1 MAVRSRFA
9 LRMLTVLTVLGV
21 APALASAL
29 TLYQRFALP
38 SAQDTWQHESLAL
51 QPDLWLI
58 APTAADLGSPSGAPA
73 SVTQIQ
79 SVLGS
84 LGSLEIG
91 GVCASGTSGGTLYPC
106 SIRVSNPDLAGLV
119 SDDLTI
125 PPFTSG
131 WRATENRA
139 VRGADWG
146 NSGGNPGGYLGVT
159 PFSAG
164 NELVTLLAPSAFL
177 GNQSAAY
184 GGQLSFYIMDL
195 SNPYAPATSP
205 LVYSYGIAILSTD
218 VLPEPAV
225 AALTAGALFALA
237 VMRRRAR
244 V

>member
-73 SVTQIQ
+73 SVGQIQ

-91 GVCASGTSGGTLYPC
+91 GVCTSGQNGGTLYPC
-106 SIRVSNPDLAGLV
+106 GFFVSNPDLAGVV
-119 SDDLTI
+119 SDDLTVFGT
-125 PPFTSG
+125 PTDH
-131 WRATENRA
+131 WRATENRV
-139 VRGADWG
+139 VRGATWS
-146 NSGGNPGGYLGVT
+146 NSGGNPGGFVGVQ
-159 PFSAG
+159 PFYAG
-164 NELVTLLAPSAFL
+164 SELLTVLAPSAFL

-184 GGQLSFYIMDL
+184 GGQLSFYVLDIKSPIATATL
-195 SNPYAPATSP
+195 S
-205 LVYSYGIAILSTD
+205 YSYGIAILSTD